1 MLSFFGV
8 IHIVH
13 TQKGEGKLLSQ
24 MLTIAY
30 IGGVWLQNYVCLQ
43 KKKKKKKKLNHKI
56 SKLFFYTKEVT
67 TLLCITVYRKV

>member
-30 IGGVWLQNYVCLQ
+30 NGGEWLQNYVRLQ
-43 KKKKKKKKLNHKI
+43 KKKKKKKSEPQNLKT
-56 SKLFFYTKEVT
+56 FFLYKRSYYIAMYYCV
-67 TLLCITVYRKV
+67 

>member
-30 IGGVWLQNYVCLQ
+30 NGGEWLQNYVRLQ
-43 KKKKKKKKLNHKI
+43 KKNKKQSEPQNLKT
-56 SKLFFYTKEVT
+56 FFLYKRSYYIAMYYCV
-67 TLLCITVYRKV
+67 

>member
-30 IGGVWLQNYVCLQ
+30 NGGEWLQNYVLLQ
-43 KKKKKKKKLNHKI
+43 KKKKKNLNHKI

>member
-30 IGGVWLQNYVCLQ
+30 NGGEWLQNYVRLQ
-43 KKKKKKKKLNHKI
+43 KKKKKKFEPQNLKT
-56 SKLFFYTKEVT
+56 FFYTKEVT

>member
-13 TQKGEGKLLSQ
+13 TQKGGGKLLSQ

-30 IGGVWLQNYVCLQ
+30 NGGEWLQNYVRMQ
-43 KKKKKKKKLNHKI
+43 KKTKNILNRKI